1 MQKYGPIIKDLF
13 NDGKT
18 QLVKNIL
25 KLLKE
30 VFIAANTINI

>member
-1 MQKYGPIIKDLF
+1 MGKYGPILKDLF

-18 QLVKNIL
+18 QLIKNIL

-30 VFIAANTINI
+30 VFIAANTINV